1 MSRWRVPDARGWIGI
16 GVYLLV
22 VAVIALLAL
31 VPDLRS
37 DEFFKTIATLI
48 VGAFIKDVVAWAYS
62 ATKGGG
68 ELAASNAA
76 IVAASTAPAAPALQ
90 PPPTGGPGDPLH
102 VTEEERS

>member
-1 MSRWRVPDARGWIGI
+1 MTGIEKLDARGWIGI
-16 GVYLLV
+16 GVYMLV
-22 VAVIALLAL
+22 VAVLLLLAMS
-31 VPDLRS
+31 PELRK

-76 IVAASTAPAAPALQ
+76 IVAANASAA
-90 PPPTGGPGDPLH
+90 TGDPVH
-102 VTEEERS
+102 GTEEPK